1 MVQEEAAKRTTAEWV
16 AFCDRVSIPCM
27 PVLSLADLPEDPHVK
42 AVGLFG
48 TAEHP
53 SEGRYRTVRSPVS
66 FSTAPFRIRRHA
78 PRLGEHTAE
87 VLAEAGLSSQ
97 EIQAVVRAGAAPAPD
112 RSAPIHIEETTDSMT
127 EQLKFSITDGIARIV
142 LDRPERMNAF
152 TFDMIDAWTAALQR
166 CRTDDAVKVVIVTG
180 TGAAFCSGGDIVE
193 MGDRLAHT
201 PEQRKS
207 ELFNRIERIPLAL
220 EDLDKPVIAAVNGV
234 ATGAGMDMALM
245 CDLRYSAQSA
255 RFAETYV
262 KVGLVPGA
270 GGAHFLPRL
279 VGVSKALE
287 LFLTGD
293 FVDAQE
299 ALRIGLVNKV
309 FPDSTLAEEVD
320 KIARRMLKA
329 PSLTLRMTKRAIY
342 QGMRND
348 LRTNLDLISS
358 HYAVI
363 TATEEH
369 QDLVRSFIAARSK
382 KPGE

>member
-1 MVQEEAAKRTTAEWV
+1 
-16 AFCDRVSIPCM
+16 
-27 PVLSLADLPEDPHVK
+27 
-42 AVGLFG
+42 
-48 TAEHP
+48 
-53 SEGRYRTVRSPVS
+53 
-66 FSTAPFRIRRHA
+66 
-78 PRLGEHTAE
+78 
-87 VLAEAGLSSQ
+87 
-97 EIQAVVRAGAAPAPD
+97 
-112 RSAPIHIEETTDSMT
+112 MT
-127 EQLKFSITDGIARIV
+127 EQLKFSIAEGIARIV

-152 TFDMIDAWTAALQR
+152 TFAMIDAWTAALQR

-180 TGAAFCSGGDIVE
+180 TGTAFCSGGDIVE
-193 MGDRLAHT
+193 MGERLEHT

-207 ELFNRIERIPLAL
+207 ELFQRIERIPLAL

-245 CDLRYSAQSA
+245 CDLRYAARSA

-293 FVDAQE
+293 FVDAHE
-299 ALRIGLVNKV
+299 ALRIGLVNQV
-309 FPDSTLAEEVD
+309 FADETLSEEVD
-320 KIARRMLKA
+320 KIARRMASA
-329 PSLTLRMTKRAIY
+329 PALTLRMTKRAIY
-342 QGMRND
+342 QGLRND

-363 TATEEH
+363 TSTQEH
-369 QDLVRSFIAARSK
+369 KDLVRSFIAGRNK
-382 KPGE
+382 KRRE

>member
-1 MVQEEAAKRTTAEWV
+1 
-16 AFCDRVSIPCM
+16 
-27 PVLSLADLPEDPHVK
+27 
-42 AVGLFG
+42 
-48 TAEHP
+48 
-53 SEGRYRTVRSPVS
+53 
-66 FSTAPFRIRRHA
+66 
-78 PRLGEHTAE
+78 
-87 VLAEAGLSSQ
+87 
-97 EIQAVVRAGAAPAPD
+97 
-112 RSAPIHIEETTDSMT
+112 MT
-127 EQLKFSITDGIARIV
+127 GQLKFSIIEDIARIV

-152 TFDMIDAWTAALQR
+152 TFDMIDAWTAALHR

-180 TGAAFCSGGDIVE
+180 TGSAFCSGGDILE
-193 MGDRLAHT
+193 MGERLDQT
-201 PEQRKS
+201 PEQRKH
-207 ELFNRIERIPLAL
+207 ELFQRIERIPLAL
-220 EDLDKPVIAAVNGV
+220 EDLDKPVIAAVNGA

-245 CDLRYSAQSA
+245 CDLRYAAQSA

-309 FPDSTLAEEVD
+309 FPDATLAEEVD
-320 KIARRMLKA
+320 KIARRMANA
-329 PSLTLRMTKRAIY
+329 PALTLRMTKRAIY

-358 HYAVI
+358 HYAII
-363 TATEEH
+363 TSTQEH
-369 QDLVRSFIAARSK
+369 KDLVRSFVAGRDK
-382 KPGE
+382 KPKD